1 MRIDLNNQQYRQFV
15 EFATAVNKND
25 FAKLDNGTVVKK
37 TEWDYYGN
45 VGRWADSRDIN
56 DRVRTLFKTTI
67 LNMFGVNNEEQLP
80 ETLRTAM
87 KLQDYGEG
95 RPLSARRIRA
105 VDDAIKALAAVNV
118 SGKMAKSIAETA
130 LKGSGIPKDLDPAQE
145 LKRRTNAV
153 TKAMMQTN
161 TAEEIGVFLRTDAN
175 GNKIDHF
182 DFDKSDT
189 KFERGL
195 GDNVKIRFN
204 GGPSVYKPGYNGY
217 NATRDEIVKFVTD
230 GHVST
235 FAAASDN
242 VKLKAHVLMA
252 NACRF
257 VTASI
262 EAGVGC
268 AFDKKGNT
276 PRLGREGD
284 GRESYNIN
292 FTKDEN
298 GNIVIKCDVRCV
310 SPKFYLIDENNN
322 QTEYRSD
329 TSAYCKFHMDATIT
343 QESLSRIAN
352 ADWGNLD
359 FGPINRAQQNEN
371 LPHNAEVAAGK
382 LPDDCRLDMDV
393 DVSYQ
398 MHADKFFALDE
409 YVVAPGA
416 RSDHN
421 AAIVSNLVHFEFDKL
436 PEDILEAIDDV
447 KGNINAR
454 CGEGTVNTREETL
467 MLVSTAK
474 IRTALDNKSIG
485 LERGLDGGD
494 LRLAMGSTM
503 MEDSTMEQAKLLG
516 RMKVI
521 AANKGI
527 AGAKLNRASAYH
539 LLETVEGLKGEL
551 RGCRAPAEFAAVLEK
566 YEQEI
571 EKRLRLS
578 AKAQQC
584 AANAPEML
592 VREYVHATGIA
603 AETVRPLIFMNKF
616 KADEVEKLVDRIEKG
631 EVKVE
636 SEADIEQAFAGIV
649 KKYVADR
656 QKLAEEAGK
665 LEGLPEW
672 AREHLRL
679 AALTAQ
685 SLSEFRLSEYA
696 PLANPL
702 DLGPLKAAIGA
713 QPFDMKNVVL
723 QLTNLCKG
731 MMEAG
736 KAKIGEAF
744 DTIGADGLNTFASI
758 VLTCAFAKDPELVA
772 ALTAKADEIEAAVFE
787 LKKPS
792 DVGEGVAQNDFI
804 NLKQLN
810 GRLLQSAR
818 ELNEA
823 KNAQAGKKAEPVVA
837 GGNGPEA
844 PQQDEIEDKIPEW
857 RRRRRKV

>member
-45 VGRWADSRDIN
+45 VGRWADSRNTN
-56 DRVRTLFKTTI
+56 DTVRTLFKSTI
-67 LNMFGVNNEEQLP
+67 LSMFGVNNEEQLP

-130 LKGSGIPKDLDPAQE
+130 LKGSGIPKGLDPAQE
-145 LKRRTNAV
+145 LKRRTNTV
-153 TKAMMQTN
+153 TKAIMQTR
-161 TAEEIGVFLRTDAN
+161 TAEEIGVFLRKDAN

-182 DFDKSDT
+182 DFDKRNT
-189 KFERGL
+189 AFERGL
-195 GDNVKIRFN
+195 GNGLNIRIN
-204 GGPSVYKPGYNGY
+204 GRPFVYKPGNNGY
-217 NATRDEIVKFVTD
+217 NATRDEIIKFVTN
-230 GHVST
+230 GQVST

-252 NACRF
+252 TASRF
-257 VTASI
+257 ATASI

-268 AFDKKGNT
+268 AFDKNGNMM
-276 PRLGREGD
+276 RLGCEGE
-284 GRESYNIN
+284 RRTYNVN

-298 GNIVIKCDVRCV
+298 GNIVIKYDVRYT
-310 SPKFYLIDENNN
+310 SPKFFLIDENKNEERY
-322 QTEYRSD
+322 QSD
-329 TSAYCKFHMDATIT
+329 TSGYCKYHMDMTIT
-343 QESLSRIAN
+343 QESLNRFAN
-352 ADWGNLD
+352 ADWENLD
-359 FGPINRAQQNEN
+359 FGPIDRTERNEN
-371 LPHNAEVAAGK
+371 LPHNSEVAAGK
-382 LPDDCRLDMDV
+382 LPDDCRLEMDV
-393 DVSYQ
+393 AVSYQ
-398 MHADKFFALDE
+398 MHADKFFRTD
-409 YVVAPGA
+409 VHTVAPNA
-416 RSDHN
+416 RSEHN
-421 AAIVSNLVHFEFDKL
+421 AGIVSNLAHFEFDKL
-436 PEDILEAIDDV
+436 PEDILEAIDDL
-447 KGNINAR
+447 KDFINVR

-467 MLVSTAK
+467 MFVGTAR

-494 LRLAMGSTM
+494 LRLEAASIIGAN
-503 MEDSTMEQAKLLG
+503 STMEQAKLLG

-539 LLETVEGLKGEL
+539 VLETVEGLKGEL
-551 RGCRAPAEFAAVLEK
+551 RGCRAPAEFAAVLDK

-592 VREYVHATGIA
+592 VREYVNATGIA

-636 SEADIEQAFAGIV
+636 SEADIDQAFAGIV

-665 LEGLPEW
+665 LEVLPEW

-696 PLANPL
+696 PLANQL

-758 VLTCAFAKDPELVA
+758 VLRCAFAKDPALVA

-792 DVGEGVAQNDFI
+792 DVGEGVAQNDYI

-810 GRLLQSAR
+810 SRILQSAR

-823 KNAQAGKKAEPVVA
+823 KNAQAGGNAEPVVA

-844 PQQDEIEDKIPEW
+844 PQQDEIEDAIPEW
-857 RRRRRKV
+857 RRRKKRI